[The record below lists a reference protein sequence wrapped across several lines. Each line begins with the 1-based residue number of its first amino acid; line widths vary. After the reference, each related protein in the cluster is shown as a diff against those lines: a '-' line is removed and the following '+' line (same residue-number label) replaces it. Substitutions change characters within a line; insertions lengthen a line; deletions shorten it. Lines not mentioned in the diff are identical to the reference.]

1 MPEFMAAISVGAVGG
16 VLEKLLL
23 IVFVLGALIFVH
35 ELGHFLLA
43 KWSGVGVLKFSLG
56 FGPTLFGRRIGETEY
71 VVSLIPL
78 GGYVKMVGEGDGPG
92 QGGAEF
98 SEADRQRAFSEQSVW
113 KRFLIVFAGPGFN
126 LLTAVVLLTAAAAVF
141 GLPVPT
147 ERPIV
152 GEVVETRPP
161 EAPSPAQEAGLRSGD
176 RVVSVNG
183 VPVASWEEMAKAIN
197 ASGGQPIALVV
208 AREGEGERTLTVHPR
223 EEAVRDIFGEPVAG
237 GERRFVIGIRPA
249 PEYQEVSLLESVQ
262 VGAIEAW
269 RMTALTV
276 EALVRLVQGRIS
288 ASTIGGPLLIGEQ
301 TIRHAEQGAVAL
313 LRFMALLS
321 VNLGVLNL
329 LPVPVLDGGHLLFF
343 VVEMVTRRPVSLRTR
358 EIAQHVGLMM
368 LLLLMGFAIFNDIR
382 RWL

>member
-1 MPEFMAAISVGAVGG
+1 MPELMAAITAGAVGG
-16 VLEKLLL
+16 LLQKFLL
-23 IVFVLGALIFVH
+23 IAFVLGVLIFVH
-35 ELGHFLLA
+35 ELGHFLFA

-56 FGPTLFGRRIGETEY
+56 FGPTLFGKRIGETEY
-71 VVSLIPL
+71 VVSLVPL

-98 SEADRQRAFSEQSVW
+98 SEADRQRAFSLQPVW

-126 LLTAVVLLTAAAAVF
+126 LLTAVVLLVAAAAVF
-141 GLPVPT
+141 GVPVPT
-147 ERPIV
+147 ERPII
-152 GEVVETRPP
+152 GEVVETREP
-161 EAPSPAQEAGLRSGD
+161 EAPTPAQKAGLRAGD
-176 RVVSVNG
+176 RVVSVG
-183 VPVASWEEMAKAIN
+183 GQPVASWEEMATAIN
-197 ASGGQPIALVV
+197 ASGGQPIVLVV
-208 AREGEGERTLTVHPR
+208 TREGEGERTLTVNPR
-223 EEAVRDIFGEPVAG
+223 EEAARDIFGEAIPGA
-237 GERRFVIGIRPA
+237 ERRYVIGIRPA
-249 PEYQEVSLLESVQ
+249 PEYQDLSLAASLR

-321 VNLGVLNL
+321 INLGVLNL

-343 VVEMVTRRPVSLRTR
+343 LIEMVTRRPVSLRAR
-358 EIAQHVGLMM
+358 EIAQQVGLMM

>member
-1 MPEFMAAISVGAVGG
+1 MAAITVGAVGE
-16 VLEKLLL
+16 LLQKFLL

-35 ELGHFLLA
+35 ELGHFLFA
-43 KWSGVGVLKFSLG
+43 KWSGVGVLRFSLG

-71 VVSLIPL
+71 VVSLVPL

-98 SEADRQRAFSEQSVW
+98 SEIDRRRAFSEQPVW

-126 LLTAVVLLTAAAAVF
+126 LLTAVLLLTGAAAVF

-147 ERPIV
+147 ERPVI

-161 EAPSPAQEAGLRSGD
+161 DPPSPAQEAGLRAGD

-183 VPVASWEEMAKAIN
+183 TPVASWEEMAAAIN
-197 ASGGQPIALVV
+197 GSAGRPVDLVV
-208 AREGEGERTLTVHPR
+208 AREGEEERTITLHPR
-223 EEAVRDIFGEPVAG
+223 EEAARDIFGEPIPG
-237 GERRFVIGIRPA
+237 GERRYVIGIRPA
-249 PEYQEVSLLESVQ
+249 PEYQAVSLLQSVR
-262 VGAIEAW
+262 VGALEAW

-276 EALVRLVQGRIS
+276 EALFRLVQGRIS

-321 VNLGVLNL
+321 INLGVLNL

-343 VVEMVTRRPVSLRTR
+343 LIEMVTRRPVSMRTR